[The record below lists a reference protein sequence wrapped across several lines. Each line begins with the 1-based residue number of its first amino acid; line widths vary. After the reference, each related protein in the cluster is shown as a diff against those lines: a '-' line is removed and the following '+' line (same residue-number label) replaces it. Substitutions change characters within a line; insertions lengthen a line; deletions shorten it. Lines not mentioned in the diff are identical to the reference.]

1 MVPAPAITR
10 RPGTSHVQRPLLTA
24 VAPARAGVVGLAM
37 GVVLFFGL
45 FGRTGFPGPAL
56 ASAQQPASTDWLHYA
71 SDTASTK
78 YSPLDQIDASNVDRL
93 EIVWRWKS
101 IEYGAAAQHDT
112 LRVSEVLQSTPLKSA
127 RRLLFTTGQ
136 GVAAAADPATG
147 EMLWYF
153 DPWSDSEP
161 PRFLGRVRSGTIWR
175 GDDGLER
182 LVYLSGTELF
192 ALDTSTGR
200 LDAAFG
206 DGGRVDLLD
215 LGNGERRRQ
224 FMWSS
229 APLICNDTIV
239 LGNSERDAWSQQKNA
254 PGIIRGYDATSGER
268 KWTFYLI
275 PRKGEL
281 GYDTWEDGSADY
293 TGAANVWTWM
303 SCDPELG
310 AIYAATST
318 PSNDWYGGHRLGAG
332 LFAESVLALD
342 LETGERRWHFQAVHH
357 GLWDY
362 DFPAAPVLAD
372 IVKDGQPIKAV
383 AVPSKQAF
391 LYVFDR
397 ESGEPVWPIQELPVP
412 PSDVPGEVAWPT
424 QPFPT
429 WPLPYDLQ
437 GLRHDDLIDFTP
449 ELRAMALEYVSQY
462 HIGPIFLPPTLIEG
476 VDDAR
481 PTIQSPG
488 PVGGTNWNGI
498 GLDPE
503 TNVLFVPSVTAPAIM
518 GLRPPPD
525 PARSDLRYRVD
536 LSEADG
542 YAWTMLPNGLPITK
556 PPYGRITAIDLDTG
570 VHLWMVPNGDGP
582 RDHPALAGLDLPKL
596 GQPGRVS
603 PLVTKTLLF
612 VADGTPSM
620 SVQPWGGSPMFR
632 AYDKTNG
639 DMLWEIE
646 LPAGVS
652 GAPMTYMHDGRQY
665 IVMPVSGPDHENEL
679 VALALAEQ

>member
-1 MVPAPAITR
+1 MEPSPATTERVRTLSARSLSTLSTVPPIR
-10 RPGTSHVQRPLLTA
+10 
-24 VAPARAGVVGLAM
+24 GLAAIVASVALSA
-37 GVVLFFGL
+37 GAAVG
-45 FGRTGFPGPAL
+45 AL
-56 ASAQQPASTDWLHYA
+56 AQTEGDWLNYA
-71 SDTASTK
+71 ADTSSTK
-78 YSPLDQIDASNVDRL
+78 YSPLDQIDAANVDRL

-101 IEYGAAAQHDT
+101 LEYGAAAQHSS
-112 LRVSEVLQSTPLKSA
+112 LRVSEVLQSTPLKSSG
-127 RRLLFTTGQ
+127 RLLFTTGQ

-153 DPWSDSEP
+153 DPWSQDKAP
-161 PRFLGRVRSGTIWR
+161 PRFLNRVRSGTVWR
-175 GDDGLER
+175 GENGTER
-182 LVYLSGTELF
+182 LVYLTGSEML
-192 ALDTSTGR
+192 ALDTKTGQ
-200 LDAAFG
+200 LAQSFG
-206 DGGRVDLLD
+206 EGGRVDLLD
-215 LGNGERRRQ
+215 VGNGERRRQ
-224 FMWSS
+224 MFWSS

-239 LGNSERDAWSQQKNA
+239 LGNSERDAWSQQKNP
-254 PGIIRGYDATSGER
+254 PGIIRGYDAKSGDLE
-268 KWTFYLI
+268 WTFYLI

-281 GYDTWEDGSADY
+281 GYDTWEGGAAEY

-342 LETGERRWHFQAVHH
+342 LESGERRWHFQAVHH

-372 IVKDGQPIKAV
+372 IVKDGEPIKAV

-397 ESGEPVWPIQELPVP
+397 ESGEPVWPIKELPVP
-412 PSDVPGEVAWPT
+412 ASDVPGEVAWPT

-449 ELRAMALEYVSQY
+449 ELRAMALDYVAQY
-462 HIGPIFLPPTLIEG
+462 RMGPIFLPPSLIEG
-476 VDDAR
+476 VDDPR
-481 PTIQSPG
+481 PTIQMPG
-488 PVGGTNWNGI
+488 PVGGSNWNGV

-503 TNVLFVPSVTAPAIM
+503 TNVLFIPSVTAPAIM
-518 GLRPPPD
+518 GLRSPPD

-542 YAWTMLPNGLPITK
+542 YAWSMLPNGLPITK

-570 VHLWMVPNGDGP
+570 EHIWMVPNGEGP
-582 RDHPALAGLDLPKL
+582 RDHPALAGLDLPRL

-620 SVQPWGGSPMFR
+620 TVQPWGGSPMFR
-632 AYDKTNG
+632 AYDKATG
-639 DMLWEIE
+639 DMIWETE

-652 GAPMTYMHDGRQY
+652 GAPMTYLHEGKQY

-679 VALALAEQ
+679 VALALADE